1 MGMSD
6 EEWNV
11 RAGAAALATCLVKTL
26 EQTDPTFQER
36 FLKNL
41 EEAYYHFKDD
51 SEAKGAD
58 GKPRPVT
65 GALEIL
71 SWTREMLTGWNPVTG
86 EGKPLIK

>member
-1 MGMSD
+1 MAMTD

-11 RAGAAALATCLVKTL
+11 RAGAAALATCLVKTI
-26 EQTDPTFQER
+26 EQSDPTFQER

-41 EEAYYHFKDD
+41 DDAYYHFKDD
-51 SEAKGAD
+51 SAAVSAD
-58 GKPRPVT
+58 GKPRSVI

-86 EGKPLIK
+86 QGQPLIK